1 METLRRVSVSVFV
14 SMPTQDEF
22 KNIQGEFITWRTNRL
37 QLLSQIDDSNRTGS
51 RSLESTQQRLSVI
64 KEILKDALVDGEI
77 DYSAKRVR
85 GLGEKVPDLKNPI
98 ISCSSD
104 T

>member
-1 METLRRVSVSVFV
+1 
-14 SMPTQDEF
+14 MPTQDEF

-77 DYSAKRVR
+77 DYSAKRVC
-85 GLGEKVPDLKNPI
+85 GFGEKVPDLKNPK

>member
-1 METLRRVSVSVFV
+1 
-14 SMPTQDEF
+14 MPTQDEF

-77 DYSAKRVR
+77 DYSAKRVC
-85 GLGEKVPDLKNPI
+85 GFGEKVPDLKSPK

>member
-1 METLRRVSVSVFV
+1 M
-14 SMPTQDEF
+14 
-22 KNIQGEFITWRTNRL
+22 
-37 QLLSQIDDSNRTGS
+37 
-51 RSLESTQQRLSVI
+51 SVI

-85 GLGEKVPDLKNPI
+85 GFGEKVPDLKNPK